1 MLRQHNDA
9 RDAAI
14 STRAADCR
22 RCHLPALLRIL
33 DEAQDVGVQPVHV
46 RVHEAVGRALVDL
59 EPAARNQHG
68 GRDSSQRERRR
79 DVTITLRDQ
88 R

>member
-14 STRAADCR
+14 STGAGDCR
-22 RCHLPALLRIL
+22 PSGPAALLRIL

-46 RVHEAVGRALVDL
+46 CV
-59 EPAARNQHG
+59 
-68 GRDSSQRERRR
+68 
-79 DVTITLRDQ
+79 
-88 R
+88 